1 MISDIDIWRA
11 ALLMT
16 RCFRREAADQAAAC
30 AEDLAA
36 SDAGEASMWRRIA
49 AAAER
54 LQAVRPAEGE
64 GVH

>member
-1 MISDIDIWRA
+1 MISDADIWRA

-16 RCFRREAADQAAAC
+16 RCFRRDAADQAAAC

-49 AAAER
+49 AAAAQ
-54 LQAVRPAEGE
+54 LQAAVPGEGE
-64 GVH
+64 AVH

>member
-1 MISDIDIWRA
+1 MIPDADIWRA

-36 SDAGEASMWRRIA
+36 SDADEASMWRRIA
-49 AAAER
+49 AAAAR
-54 LQAVRPAEGE
+54 LQAKAPA
-64 GVH
+64 

>member
-16 RCFRREAADQAAAC
+16 RCFRRDAADQAAAC

-36 SDAGEASMWRRIA
+36 SDADEASM
-49 AAAER
+49 
-54 LQAVRPAEGE
+54 
-64 GVH
+64 